1 MLECPVCHA
10 SNPLGT
16 QTCFRCS
23 TPFEIAHG
31 DTPFD
36 GPELAATVVDPGM
49 DPEATIA
56 TGAPG
61 ATGWSVPIQKLT
73 ARDPSTPL
81 EAGTILGE
89 RYEILQRLG
98 EGGMGAVY
106 KARDN
111 ELDRLVALKVIR
123 PELAGHPDILRRFKQ
138 ELILARQ
145 VTHKNVIRIF
155 DLGMADGRKFITMD
169 YIEGRDLKSLLVE
182 RGKLPAAEAVPIV
195 QQICRGLEAAHIEG
209 VVHRDLK
216 PQNIMLDANGRV
228 WVMDFGLARSMDLVG
243 MTRTGA
249 LMGTPDYMS
258 PEQARASKVDARS
271 DIFSLGII
279 FYEMLTGQLPFKAD
293 TMMATL
299 LKRVQEKAVP
309 PSTVDPAIPQDLSRI
324 VMKCLEV
331 DVGRRY
337 QSTGEMLGQ
346 LGGEPQGASVMQAS
360 MLSLEDIGP
369 GSQFGP
375 RYTIESV
382 IGEGGMGKVYKAHDN
397 DLDRTVALK
406 LVRRELANDPDSMQ
420 RFKQEL
426 LLASRVSHRN
436 VLRIHDLG
444 DVGGVKFISMAYVE
458 GRDLHEV
465 IAEGGRLPVA
475 RTVSIAKQL
484 VAALEAAHAEGVIH
498 RDLKPRNVLMAQND
512 QVYVSDFG
520 LAKSLEGES
529 TTMMTRAG
537 EVLGTPRYMS
547 PEQAESKPADHR
559 SDLYS
564 VGVILYEMATGDA
577 PFTGESTVQVMY
589 QHVTLK
595 PKDPKI
601 GNPEL
606 PDYLSK
612 IILRCLEK
620 DPASRYQQAKE
631 ILHDLEAGTAPTRV
645 VRLRIAETGYPK
657 WLLGSMAMLV
667 LLIGGIFAIPSWRS
681 AILGRLGAG
690 SSGGSAAVSPRPI
703 QYLAVLPFK
712 APADDPTLRY
722 IADGVED
729 SLSAQLAQLKNLHV
743 ASASAVEGATKK
755 DSVQQMAKE
764 LGVNLVVQGTVQ
776 RAGDKIGIA
785 VHIEDVANGRRLW
798 GKDFSGF
805 RPDLL
810 TLENSIYSEVVSALD
825 LKPSDEDLARGAMR
839 MTGNYS
845 AYELYMRGR
854 EVVRR
859 EPDAKG
865 YMAALNYYDQAVRKD
880 QRFALAY
887 AGIAEASMDLYG
899 LNKDATW
906 SQKAL
911 SAAQHAQDLNPD
923 LPEVHWALG
932 SVYLQTGKA
941 EGSIAEMK
949 RALELAPSA
958 DDSYRRLG
966 HAYSEAGR
974 KDEAVKAYQKA
985 VEINPYYWYNYNCL
999 AIEYARSGANEK
1011 AREAFRRVTELAPDW
1026 ADGYSNLGAIEF
1038 QLGRWNESVAAYKKS
1053 IALGANEYAY
1063 ANLGVAFY
1071 YLGLYND
1078 AAKTLEKAVEMDPN
1092 RHETLGALADAY
1104 RQLGQRDKA
1113 MATYETAINLALQ
1126 ANRVNPR
1133 DASTLG
1139 GLAVYYAQKGD
1150 FSRAQ
1155 NFIQRAREIDG
1166 SNNLL
1171 MYNEALIQELAGNG
1185 TAALKS
1191 LREAFK
1197 NGYPPEAAKSEP
1209 GFAELRSSIDFA
1221 KLMAEFSRKTN

>member
-10 SNPLGT
+10 SNPLGS
-16 QTCFRCS
+16 QACFRCS
-23 TPFEIAHG
+23 TPFGI
-31 DTPFD
+31 D
-36 GPELAATVVDPGM
+36 GATVAFDSAEAVPTN

-56 TGAPG
+56 AGAAG
-61 ATGWSVPIQKLT
+61 ATGWSVPLQKID
-73 ARDPSTPL
+73 ARDPSTAIEP
-81 EAGTILGE
+81 GTILGE
-89 RYEILQRLG
+89 RYEILARLG

-169 YIEGRDLKSLLVE
+169 YIDGRDLKSILTQ
-182 RGKLPAAEAVPIV
+182 RGKLPPDEAVPIV
-195 QQICRGLEAAHIEG
+195 QQICRGLEAAHVEG

-216 PQNIMLDANGRV
+216 PQNIMLDASGRV

-243 MTRTGA
+243 MTRTGM

-258 PEQARASKVDARS
+258 PEQARAAKVDARS

-279 FYEMLTGQLPFKAD
+279 FYEILTGELPFKAD

-299 LKRVQEKAVP
+299 LKRVQEKPVP
-309 PSTVDPAIPQDLSRI
+309 PSVVDASIPQRLSDV

-331 DVGRRY
+331 DVARRY
-337 QSTGEMLGQ
+337 QTTAEILVD
-346 LGGEPQGASVMQAS
+346 LGGEAVGASMAQAS
-360 MLSLEDIGP
+360 IASLAAIGP

-375 RYTIESV
+375 RYMIESV

-406 LVRRELANDPDSMQ
+406 LVRRELANDPNSMQ

-436 VLRIHDLG
+436 ILRIHDLG

-458 GRDLHEV
+458 GKDLHDVIEV
-465 IAEGGRLPVA
+465 VGRLPVE
-475 RTVSIAKQL
+475 RLVNIAKQL
-484 VAALEAAHAEGVIH
+484 AGALDAAHAEGVVH

-564 VGVILYEMATGDA
+564 LGVILYEMATGDA
-577 PFTGESTVQVMY
+577 PFAGESTMQVMY
-589 QHVTLK
+589 QHVTQK
-595 PKDPKI
+595 PKDPKLA
-601 GNPEL
+601 NPGL
-606 PDYLSK
+606 PDYLAK
-612 IILRCLEK
+612 IILKCLEK
-620 DPASRYQQAKE
+620 DPASRYQSAKE
-631 ILHDLEAGTAPTRV
+631 ILEDLEAATPRTRV

-657 WLLGSMAMLV
+657 WLLAGMASLV
-667 LLIGGIFAIPSWRS
+667 LLIGSTLAVPSWRA

-690 SSGGSAAVSPRPI
+690 GARVASSRTS

-712 APADDPTLRY
+712 SLGDDASLKY
-722 IADGVED
+722 VADGVVD
-729 SLSAQLAQLKNLHV
+729 SLSAQLAQLKNLYV
-743 ASASAVEGATKK
+743 ASASAVETAKKK
-755 DSVQQMAKE
+755 DSVQSIAKE
-764 LGVNLVVQGTVQ
+764 LGVNLVVEGTVQ
-776 RAGDKIGIA
+776 KAGDKIGIA
-785 VHIEDVANGRRLW
+785 INIEDVKNGRRLW
-798 GKDFSGF
+798 GKEFSGF
-805 RPDLL
+805 RTDLL
-810 TLENSIYSEVVSALD
+810 TLENSIYSELVSALD
-825 LKPSDEDLARGAMR
+825 LKPSDEDLARGATR
-839 MTGNYS
+839 MTGDDS
-845 AYELYMRGR
+845 AYELYLKGR
-854 EVVRR
+854 DAARR
-859 EPDAKG
+859 RHDEKG
-865 YMAALNYYDQAVRKD
+865 FAAALNFYDQAVRKD
-880 QRFALAY
+880 PRFALAY
-887 AGIAEASMDLYG
+887 AGIAETSMDLYG
-899 LNKDATW
+899 LKKDVSW

-911 SAAQHAQDLNPD
+911 GAAQQAQQLNPD

-932 SVYLQTGKA
+932 SVYMQTGKA

-949 RALELAPSA
+949 RALELEPNS

-966 HAYSEAGR
+966 HAYDEAGR
-974 KDEAVKAYQKA
+974 TEEAVAAYQKA
-985 VEINPYYWYNYNCL
+985 TEINPYYWYNHNCL
-999 AIEYARSGANEK
+999 AIAYAGAGANEK
-1011 AREAFRRVTELAPDW
+1011 ALAAFRRVTELAPDW
-1026 ADGYSNLGAIEF
+1026 ASGYSNLGAIDF
-1038 QLGRWNESVAAYKKS
+1038 QLGKLNDSVAAYQRS
-1053 IALGANEYAY
+1053 LALQPTAEAY

-1071 YLGLYND
+1071 YLGIYNK
-1078 AAKTLEKAVEMDPN
+1078 AADTLEQAVRMDPN
-1092 RHETLGALADAY
+1092 RHETVAALADAY
-1104 RQLGQRDKA
+1104 RQLGRRDKA
-1113 MATYETAINLALQ
+1113 MSMYETAINLALQ
-1126 ANRVNPR
+1126 AYRVNPR

-1139 GLAVYYAQKGD
+1139 GLAVYYAEKGD
-1150 FSRAQ
+1150 LNLAQ
-1155 NFIQRAREIDG
+1155 NFIQRARAIDAR
-1166 SNNLL
+1166 NNLL
-1171 MYNEALIQELAGNG
+1171 IYNEALIQALAGKS
-1185 TAALKS
+1185 AEALKG
-1191 LREAFK
+1191 LREAFQK
-1197 NGYPPEAAKSEP
+1197 GYPPEAAKSEP
-1209 GFAELRSSIDFA
+1209 EFAGLRSSPEFA